1 MYDLLEKY
9 AWEGVKAYHVHFHQK
24 RVASGKSI
32 YHASEWRLCDSKL
45 VASKCFAHTAPRG
58 PWPQSTKPAAGSLRR
73 IHELPIRENLLG
85 QAHQPVGSSL
95 ASAFSQS
102 QHARGSTG
110 SVPAIAPP
118 CRNWNYGER
127 RITPCRYQH
136 ACISCGS
143 NHYPAQCPTGTGYQ
157 GPNRR

>member
-1 MYDLLEKY
+1 
-9 AWEGVKAYHVHFHQK
+9 VKAYHFQFHRK

-32 YHASEWRLCDSKL
+32 YHASEWRLLDSEL
-45 VASKCFAHTAPRG
+45 VAPKCFAQTAPRG

-73 IHELPIRENLLG
+73 IHKLPIRENLSG

-102 QHARGSTG
+102 HHARGNTG

-118 CRNWNYGER
+118 CRNSNYREC
-127 RITPCRYQH
+127 RITPYRYQH
-136 ACISCGS
+136 VCISCGS
-143 NHYPAQCPTGTGYQ
+143 NHRAAQCPTGTGYQ